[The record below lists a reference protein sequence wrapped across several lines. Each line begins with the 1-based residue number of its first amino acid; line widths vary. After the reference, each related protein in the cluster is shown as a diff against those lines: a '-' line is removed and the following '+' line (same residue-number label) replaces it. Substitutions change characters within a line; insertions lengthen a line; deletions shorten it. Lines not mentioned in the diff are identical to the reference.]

1 MAAARLSRKEK
12 QQQTRAAIIESAIT
26 LFAEHGVEGTSME
39 AIARHAGLTQG
50 AIYSNFAGKADL
62 WWAIGDQMSRTL
74 DLADLFGAN
83 RPLRD
88 ELADVG
94 RAVWQLLRTASRT
107 ELLLTQEF
115 DLYLMRHQR
124 ERAQYARETRA
135 GQRELAAMLE
145 RGAADRG
152 EPLPMD
158 ALRLATAIETVS
170 FGLLHTF
177 MLDPRA
183 VDEELCVGA
192 FTGLAAVD

>member
-1 MAAARLSRKEK
+1 
-12 QQQTRAAIIESAIT
+12 
-26 LFAEHGVEGTSME
+26 ME
-39 AIARHAGLTQG
+39 AIARHAGMTQG

-74 DLADLFGAN
+74 DLNDLFGAD

-107 ELLLTQEF
+107 ELLLSQEF
-115 DLYLMRHQR
+115 HLYLMRHPR

-135 GQRELAAMLE
+135 DQRQLAALLE
-145 RGAADRG
+145 RGAAGRG

-158 ALRLATAIETVS
+158 AGRLAGTIEAIA

-192 FTGLAAVD
+192 FTSLATAA